1 MPLVNPANQDNNKP
15 FNPNVDNAMLT
26 PQPNQAGRILT
37 FISFVLI
44 IPIFIYIGSRN
55 RLVRLQMK
63 INESSSGIDVQLKK
77 RRDTLTKL
85 VDATK
90 GSMKFEKEVLTGV
103 TEMRT
108 KATSGNAQDVANLDR
123 DMSRLSGRIMATF
136 EAYPQVKSTDNVAK
150 IIDAAEVIEQ
160 EIAATR
166 RLYNTYV
173 TEFNSR
179 LFTWPGS
186 VIASAMKLQKL
197 PLFAASEEDRKDV
210 EVKF

>member
-1 MPLVNPANQDNNKP
+1 MPLVNPNNQEAQA
-15 FNPNVDNAMLT
+15 FNPNVDNAQLA
-26 PQPNQAGRILT
+26 PQPNGAGKVIT
-37 FISFVLI
+37 FISFIFI
-44 IPIFIYIGSRN
+44 IPIFLYIGSRN

-85 VDATK
+85 IDATK

-103 TEMRT
+103 TQMRT
-108 KATSGNAQDVANLDR
+108 ASTSGNVSTVAKTDADLAK
-123 DMSRLSGRIMATF
+123 LSGRIMATF
-136 EAYPQVKSTDNVAK
+136 EAYPQVKSTENVAK
-150 IIDAAEVIEQ
+150 LIDAAEVIEQ

-179 LFTWPGS
+179 IFTWPGS
-186 VIASAMKLQKL
+186 VVASSMQLAKL
-197 PLFAASEEDRKDV
+197 PLFVASEEDKRDV
-210 EVKF
+210 EVSF